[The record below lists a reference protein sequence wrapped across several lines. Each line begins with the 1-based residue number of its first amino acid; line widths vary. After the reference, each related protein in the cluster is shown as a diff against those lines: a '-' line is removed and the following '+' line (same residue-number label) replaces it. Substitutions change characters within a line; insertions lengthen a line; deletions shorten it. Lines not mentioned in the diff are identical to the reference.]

1 MIRHRMADPGNPG
14 PGALRAAPASR
25 NLGAGQLLRSH
36 TLGKPSMEPRA
47 WTVIMLLL
55 LSVVGGS
62 QAASAQTAAD
72 TTAVGDVIGDS
83 LIPALRR
90 GGSLFPHDNRGDPLF
105 LLEPTTSFDGL
116 VTLRLEQA
124 HGLTFMQ
131 AELDTAQWIVTRGMN
146 LRGDTADV
154 LVEVGTR
161 RRPGGIHTYI
171 ETNRYVFVRTPAGWR
186 FMQREFVR
194 GADLG
199 DVRG

>member
-1 MIRHRMADPGNPG
+1 
-14 PGALRAAPASR
+14 
-25 NLGAGQLLRSH
+25 
-36 TLGKPSMEPRA
+36 
-47 WTVIMLLL
+47 MLLL
-55 LSVVGGS
+55 LSVLARS
-62 QAASAQTAAD
+62 QGASAQSSAD
-72 TTAVGDVIGDS
+72 TTALATAVGDVIGDS

-105 LLEPTTSFDGL
+105 LLEPTSPFDAG

-131 AELDTAQWIVTRGMN
+131 AELDTAQWIVTRGLN
-146 LRGDTADV
+146 LRGDTAAV

-171 ETNRYVFVRTPAGWR
+171 ETNRYVFVRATSGWR
-186 FMQREFVR
+186 FIRREFVR
-194 GADLG
+194 GADAG